1 MTDDEYIERVI
12 QRLRDEHYGHKKR
25 LKELENLLVN
35 KDFHRDVSEYITRL
49 NAFLHTF
56 RFGTEKEYDEIIE
69 NYHDDIF
76 TNERVVIGSSYG
88 GDDDD
93 DDSFDVASVRGGASR
108 RPREHHIYLYN
119 EERTLVALVS
129 TYAHYDG
136 ELNNNRRCDTSE
148 YECFIND
155 MKNKN
160 APTFFIE
167 KISKWNETLNE
178 VDIEQYLD
186 DYNNLQYCVSPLR
199 NPEYT
204 WGYM

>member
-1 MTDDEYIERVI
+1 MSDDEYIERVI
-12 QRLRDEHYGHKKR
+12 QRLGDEHYGHKKK

-35 KDFHRDVSEYITRL
+35 KDFHRDVSEYISRL

-76 TNERVVIGSSYG
+76 TDDRVVIDSSYG
-88 GDDDD
+88 GDHDA
-93 DDSFDVASVRGGASR
+93 FASRDAPR
-108 RPREHHIYLYN
+108 RPRVYCIYLYN

-129 TYAHYDG
+129 TYARYDG
-136 ELNNNRRCDTSE
+136 ELNDNRRCDTDR
-148 YECFIND
+148 YECFIID
-155 MKNKN
+155 MENKN
-160 APTFFIE
+160 APKFFIE

-178 VDIEQYLD
+178 VDIEEYLD

-204 WGYM
+204 WEYM